1 MWRRGVEV
9 ALRECLEVS
18 QKDRVIVLGD
28 RENEEIARAFHEEAK
43 KITES
48 YLVFLED
55 FGRRPLTNYPWQLRE
70 YVDFVKPTVTLYVAT
85 VKPNELPHR
94 KGFVEQVVSLG
105 AKHAHMP
112 GITKEIL
119 SMGLRE
125 CKNVEETT
133 MRVYERV
140 KDARE
145 IEVRTGLGTDLY
157 VKVGRYRWIPDTGKI
172 KYGEWGNLPG
182 GEVFTT
188 PEEIEGTAVADGS
201 LGDYFKKYGKL
212 KHPLVF
218 VIEDSELV
226 DVKSEDEGLA
236 SEFWRYVSEVPNGR
250 RVGEFAIGTNI
261 NLDRIIG
268 NLLQDEK
275 FPGVHIAFGDPL
287 GERTGAEWTSPIH
300 VDAVITKT
308 DIKVDG
314 EWLMK
319 GGSFV

>member
-9 ALRECLEVS
+9 ARRECLEVS

-70 YVDFVKPTVTLYVAT
+70 YVDFVKPTVSLYVAT

-201 LGDYFKKYGKL
+201 LGDYFKRYGKL

>member
-1 MWRRGVEV
+1 MWKRGVEV
-9 ALRECLEVS
+9 ALKECLEVS
-18 QKDRVIVLGD
+18 PEDRVIILGD
-28 RENEEIARAFHEEAK
+28 RENEEIARTFFEVAK
-43 KITES
+43 GITQA

-55 FGRRPLTNYPWQLRE
+55 FGRRPISEYPWQLRE
-70 YVDFVKPTVTLYVAT
+70 YVEFVKPTVSLYVAT

-94 KGFVEQVVSLG
+94 KGFVEQVTSLG

-133 MRVYERV
+133 LRVYERV
-140 KDARE
+140 EKAKE
-145 IEVRTGLGTDLY
+145 IEVKTELGTELY
-157 VKVGRYRWIPDTGKI
+157 VKVGKYRWIPDTGKI
-172 KYGEWGNLPG
+172 DYGEWGNLPG

-188 PEEIEGTAVADGS
+188 PEKIEGTAVADGS

-212 KHPLVF
+212 KHPLTF

-226 DVKSEDEGLA
+226 EVKSEDERLA
-236 SEFWRYVSEVPNGR
+236 DEFWRYVSEAPNGT
-250 RVGEFAIGTNI
+250 RVGEFAVGTNV

-287 GERTGAEWTSPIH
+287 GKKTGADWSSPIH

-314 EWLMK
+314 KWLMRR
-319 GGSFV
+319 GSFV